1 MLPNLPKFPVTMIGS
16 WPRPDWLLQAKRKGL
31 DEVPGLE
38 RQATLLAIKYQEDAG
53 LDIVADGEQRR
64 DNFFSF
70 VAGRLDGVNLMSM
83 AELLDYVDD
92 KAAFEAMLNAL
103 DVPAFAIKNPVVVDK
118 ISVREPLAVND
129 ARFLREH
136 TRKAIKVTL
145 PGPYLLSRSTYV
157 TKLSSAAYP
166 TREEM
171 ADRFVEI
178 LREEL
183 KELAAM
189 GVEVVQFDEP
199 VLSEVILAGKSKTH
213 TFM

>member
-1 MLPNLPKFPVTMIGS
+1 MLYPVTTIGS
-16 WPRPDWLLQAKRKGL
+16 WPRPDWLLEARRKKHPDLRGI
-31 DEVPGLE
+31 E

-53 LDIVADGEQRR
+53 LDIIADGEQRR

-70 VAGRLDGVNLMSM
+70 VADRLEGVRLMSM

-103 DVPAFAIKNPVVVDK
+103 DVPAFAIRNPIVVDK
-118 ISVREPLAVND
+118 ISVREPLALED

-136 TRKAIKVTL
+136 TSRRVKVTL
-145 PGPYLLSRSTYV
+145 PGPYLLSRSTWV
-157 TKLSSAAYP
+157 QKLSQGAYE
-166 TREEM
+166 TRELM

-178 LREEL
+178 LHDEL
-183 KELAAM
+183 RELAAM
-189 GVEVVQFDEP
+189 GVDVVQFDEP
-199 VLSEVILAGKSKTH
+199 VLTEIILAGKSKTH

>member
-1 MLPNLPKFPVTMIGS
+1 MLPGLPKFPVTMIGS
-16 WPRPDWLLQAKRKGL
+16 WPRPQWLLDARRKNHEDL
-31 DEVPGLE
+31 RGLE
-38 RQATLLAIKYQEDAG
+38 NQATLLAIKYQEDAG

-64 DNFFSF
+64 DNFFSYI
-70 VAGRLDGVNLMSM
+70 ASRLNGVTLMSM
-83 AELLDYVDD
+83 ADLLDHVDD
-92 KAAFEAMLNAL
+92 KASFEAMLNAL
-103 DVPAFAIKNPVVVDK
+103 DVPAFAIKNPVVTGE
-118 ISVREPLAVND
+118 ISVRESLAVED
-129 ARFLREH
+129 AQFLRAH

-157 TKLSSAAYP
+157 TSLTAPTYP
-166 TREEM
+166 TREQM

-183 KELAAM
+183 TALAAM

-199 VLSEVILAGKSKTH
+199 VLSEVVLAGKSKTH